1 MDGASKRDFVS
12 YILTLYC
19 FIMISYNYYLFNLKL
34 NPIEQVETLPLNPL
48 NGFPWFSYCIL
59 MHQIST
65 SQVDQFV

>member
-1 MDGASKRDFVS
+1 
-12 YILTLYC
+12 
-19 FIMISYNYYLFNLKL
+19 MISSNYYLFNLKL
-34 NPIEQVETLPLNPL
+34 HPIEQVETLPLNLL